1 MRVANLAALGL
12 VCLVVGA
19 TGGTSTLRGTPA
31 RAALLGRIET
41 RIKGLEA
48 SRALAA
54 QQSELMDRI
63 GKNMAPLTE
72 KLRHM
77 EAGVS
82 SLLRPGSAGVG
93 ATVAAGS
100 AGSGAGESDGNEK
113 GSGAAAVAGGGGGGG
128 GGGLDADKRAELS
141 ARLRD
146 LEAKTKPLSHVA
158 QKPTGVT
165 PPASTHS
172 SSGSGSP
179 GAKHAVDIPPLV
191 DERTGKTPTEMA
203 EVSSESSGS
212 GSTEAA
218 VAKAD
223 RGAKEKARETPAAGD
238 GQRI

>member
-100 AGSGAGESDGNEK
+100 GAEDGNEK
-113 GSGAAAVAGGGGGGG
+113 GSGAAAVAGGG

-223 RGAKEKARETPAAGD
+223 SGAKEKARETPAAGD

>member
-113 GSGAAAVAGGGGGGG
+113 GRGAAAVAGGG

-223 RGAKEKARETPAAGD
+223 SGAKEKARETPAAGD